1 MKKALIVLL
10 ILAVAGGLFAQEAPT
25 FTWTGEFVTGIH
37 VGINEAHD
45 DPELILANDDGNN
58 RVRLNGAVVGPT
70 YGFNFRLQAAN
81 VRADQGFA
89 VDITDPTNPG
99 ITLTTNRIVTVPFAY
114 GYVTFFDNLL
124 KVTAGQIDPKAW
136 NSGTLINA
144 DWSHEGAVRFEF
156 TPSQV
161 DGLNVGFSLK
171 PFAFVNPKDN
181 ANRVSVAD
189 ALQETEFGFKYTGL
203 SILDLGGAFKLDGDG
218 DTAKDM
224 NAHLW
229 VNLKGIPNLTTASL
243 EFVGLNLSDL
253 EDTGTGE
260 IQLGQ
265 RVAYAINALTLQLSA
280 REHIYTNENSD
291 LALWIQPQVTYQI
304 NDSLKATLVGTIGSA
319 DTFEHIGLEIKPSL
333 TYTVGKATIDFIYKF
348 NSDNAR
354 PDLWKTKAD
363 TKSLQAIGVNLT
375 LAF

>member
-25 FTWTGEFVTGIH
+25 FTWTGEFVTGAH
-37 VGINEAHD
+37 VVVNEAHS
-45 DPELILANDDGNN
+45 DPELTLANDDGNN

-81 VRADQGFA
+81 VRADQALGL
-89 VDITDPTNPG
+89 DPTTGDPTV
-99 ITLTTNRIVTVPFAY
+99 TLNRIVTMPFAY

-124 KVTAGQIDPKAW
+124 KVTAGHLDPKQW

-144 DWSHEGAVRFEF
+144 EWGHEGAVRFEF

-161 DGLNVGFSLK
+161 SGLNVGFSLK
-171 PFAFVNPKDN
+171 PFGIVHPKDVN
-181 ANRVSVAD
+181 TVKIAD
-189 ALQETEFGFKYTGL
+189 ALQETEFGVKYTGL
-203 SILDLGGAFKLDGDG
+203 SILDFGGAFKLDGDG
-218 DTAKDM
+218 DAAKDM

-229 VNLKGIPNLTTASL
+229 VNLKGISSNLTTASL

-265 RVAYAINALTLQLSA
+265 RVAYAISALTLQLSA
-280 REHIYTNENSD
+280 REHIYTLKDKD

-304 NDSLKATLVGTIGSA
+304 NSSLKATLVGTIGSA

-348 NSDNAR
+348 NSHNDR
-354 PDLWKTKAD
+354 PDLWKVAAD
-363 TKSLQAIGVNLT
+363 GKSLQAIGANIAWT
-375 LAF
+375 F